1 MIRNIFYSIKNI
13 SALDYPCIVAFST
26 GRDSAVML
34 DLMMKNYKG
43 NMTFVYYYFVPNL
56 EYKERILCFYEKK
69 YGIKIERRPSWST
82 LSYMLGRK
90 IVQSDCINDSRH
102 EFNASWIAF
111 GTRRCESLTRRGI
124 LSGID
129 SVDEKNKYFYPVIE
143 FTSKQ
148 IASYARLHNLA
159 LGEEYRNGF
168 QHDLSV
174 PDDYGLLYIKNQYPS
189 DYKKIIETFP
199 ALEAK
204 VKKIEMYRR

>member
-1 MIRNIFYSIKNI
+1 MDCLRIRAPCL
-13 SALDYPCIVAFST
+13 SALETI
-26 GRDSAVML
+26 R
-34 DLMMKNYKG
+34 
-43 NMTFVYYYFVPNL
+43 FVPNL

-90 IVQSDCINDSRH
+90 IVQSDCMNDSRH
-102 EFNASWIAF
+102 EFNASWIAL

-148 IASYARLHNLA
+148 IASYARLHNLV